1 MDVPDE
7 QRLKETIDRLTRENA
22 KLRTQL
28 AVAQQWNPPL
38 DLERAFRTARG
49 WQCLAV
55 PLLPEKPTLI
65 LISGSKA
72 GKDGIE
78 EEDEAGEVWRHLQ
91 TAAAPRGRIGPF
103 ARARMPSRLLGYLRE
118 HSGRTII
125 VLNRDLRRGQV
136 SRAARMLREGAKK
149 GRPAR
154 LLELSAI
161 PLLGLCT
168 LFHGD
173 MMAKSAV
180 GISAAAAA
188 GPAATIILPAAMASA
203 ISPNVDVHTM
213 TIRPQP
219 PSHTRS
225 IDRPPMRPP
234 DAAAPR
240 GAVPSHVYRGG
251 PVYPSGPVYPG
262 GADPSR

>member
-38 DLERAFRTARG
+38 DLERAFRAARG

-55 PLLPEKPTLI
+55 PLMPEKPTLI

-72 GKDGIE
+72 GKDDIE

-103 ARARMPSRLLGYLRE
+103 ARASMPSRLLGYLRE

-136 SRAARMLREGAKK
+136 SRAARMLREGAKRS
-149 GRPAR
+149 RPAR

-161 PLLGLCT
+161 PLLSLCA

-173 MMAKSAV
+173 MAKSAV

-188 GPAATIILPAAMASA
+188 GPAATIILPAAVASA
-203 ISPNVDVHTM
+203 ISPNLDAHTI

-225 IDRPPMRPP
+225 IDRPPMWPP
-234 DAAAPR
+234 DPGAAKD
-240 GAVPSHVYRGG
+240 
-251 PVYPSGPVYPG
+251 PG
-262 GADPSR
+262 GMDPSR

>member
-28 AVAQQWNPPL
+28 AVARQWNPPP
-38 DLERAFRTARG
+38 DLERAFRAARG

-55 PLLPEKPTLI
+55 PLTPGKPTLI

-72 GKDGIE
+72 GKDGAEQQE
-78 EEDEAGEVWRHLQ
+78 EDEDEAGEVWRHLQ

-103 ARARMPSRLLGYLRE
+103 ARARMPSRLLGYMRE
-118 HSGRTII
+118 QSGRTII

-136 SRAARMLREGAKK
+136 SRAARMLREGDKRS
-149 GRPAR
+149 RPAR

-161 PLLGLCT
+161 PLLSLCA
-168 LFHGD
+168 LLHGD
-173 MMAKSAV
+173 MAKSAV

-188 GPAATIILPAAMASA
+188 GPAATIILPAALASA
-203 ISPNVDVHTM
+203 ISPNLDAHTM
-213 TIRPQP
+213 AIRP

-225 IDRPPMRPP
+225 IDRPSRWPP
-234 DAAAPR
+234 DVGSPPGIAH
-240 GAVPSHVYRGG
+240 S
-251 PVYPSGPVYPG
+251 PVYPSGPVYPRG
-262 GADPSR
+262 SDPSH

>member
-1 MDVPDE
+1 MEVPDE

-38 DLERAFRTARG
+38 DLERAFRAARG

-55 PLLPEKPTLI
+55 PIMPEKPTLI
-65 LISGSKA
+65 LISGSKT
-72 GKDGIE
+72 GKDDIGQE
-78 EEDEAGEVWRHLQ
+78 EDDEAGEVWRHLQ
-91 TAAAPRGRIGPF
+91 TAGAPRGRIGPF

-118 HSGRTII
+118 QSGRTII

-136 SRAARMLREGAKK
+136 SRAARMLREGAKRS
-149 GRPAR
+149 RPAR

-161 PLLGLCT
+161 PLLSLCA

-173 MMAKSAV
+173 MAKSAV

-188 GPAATIILPAAMASA
+188 GPAATIILPAAVASA
-203 ISPNVDVHTM
+203 ISPNLDAHTI
-213 TIRPQP
+213 TLPPQQ

-225 IDRPPMRPP
+225 IDRPPRWPP
-234 DAAAPR
+234 DVGAPP
-240 GAVPSHVYRGG
+240 GVVPP
-251 PVYPSGPVYPG
+251 PVYPSGPVYPRG
-262 GADPSR
+262 MNPSR